1 MKKKLTIKKFD
12 GDDQYSWA
20 VFSAADVKGKRS
32 PIFFG
37 EASPIVCGLSRASA
51 QSYKRKM
58 EKNQNDQCN
67 YNELRKDPT
76 R

>member
-37 EASPIVCGLSRASA
+37 EASPIVCGCSRYQAI
-51 QSYKRKM
+51 SYKKSM
-58 EKNQNDQCN
+58 ESK
-67 YNELRKDPT
+67 E
-76 R
+76 

>member
-1 MKKKLTIKKFD
+1 MKMKLTIKKFD

-51 QSYKRKM
+51 QSYKRTL
-58 EKNQNDQCN
+58 EK
-67 YNELRKDPT
+67 K
-76 R
+76 